1 MIKGKLG
8 KLKKWCISISHNQ
21 TVLKILFGVVTILLL
36 CAIPFIALKHG
47 ASADG
52 FLGYFG
58 AVIGGSIGAL
68 VAGWGII
75 TTIKENRLQT
85 VAPCLIFQEVE
96 ADKIPPNAKVNA
108 CMIVRNGNDMV
119 FQYVRIKNVG
129 SGAAIA
135 CGMGEAT
142 ASFAYISDIIEK
154 DAEKYIQIVCLINKF
169 DDSPNNKSTHDE
181 MMDYAFQT
189 ETIPL
194 IFEYKNVLGEIHS
207 YELIVKLQCD
217 LSLPNGNVEKP
228 KCSPTLKLISWKPL
242 Q

>member
-1 MIKGKLG
+1 MNLHLNKE
-8 KLKKWCISISHNQ
+8 
-21 TVLKILFGVVTILLL
+21 LFRE
-36 CAIPFIALKHG
+36 FIDNLNTKT
-47 ASADG
+47 
-52 FLGYFG
+52 
-58 AVIGGSIGAL
+58 
-68 VAGWGII
+68 GI
-75 TTIKENRLQT
+75 
-85 VAPCLIFQEVE
+85 
-96 ADKIPPNAKVNA
+96 D
-108 CMIVRNGNDMV
+108 
-119 FQYVRIKNVG
+119 
-129 SGAAIA
+129 
-135 CGMGEAT
+135 
-142 ASFAYISDIIEK
+142 SDIIEK

>member
-21 TVLKILFGVVTILLL
+21 TVLKIFFGVVTILLL

-75 TTIKENRLQT
+75 TTIKENRRQT

-207 YELIVKLQCD
+207 YELIVK
-217 LSLPNGNVEKP
+217 
-228 KCSPTLKLISWKPL
+228 
-242 Q
+242 

>member
-1 MIKGKLG
+1 MHKEKIE
-8 KLKKWCISISHNQ
+8 KLKNGLISVSQSQ
-21 TVLKILFGVVTILLL
+21 TALKLLFGVLIILLL
-36 CAIPFIALKHG
+36 GVIPFIALRYG
-47 ASADG
+47 ASGDG
-52 FLGYFG
+52 ILGYFG
-58 AVIGGSIGAL
+58 AVIGGAIGAL
-68 VAGWGII
+68 VAGWGIV
-75 TTIKENRLQT
+75 TTIKENRRQT

-96 ADKIPPNAKVNA
+96 ADKIPQNAKVNA

-129 SGAAIA
+129 PGAAIA